1 MTIAYQYRVAT
12 ARLGTFVKLLG
23 IWKGSIYKLMYKEVL
38 IFTFLYATISCSY
51 RLALNKDQKIVFEQL
66 SIFCAHYTDMIPV
79 SFVLG
84 FYVSL
89 IVHRWWTQ
97 FMNVPWP
104 DRTLFMTCCYL
115 HGHDEKAR
123 IMRRS
128 VARYMMFGFILIT
141 RSVSVAVMKRFPTLD
156 HIVESGFI
164 SKEEAIMYEEV
175 ECKYNKF
182 WVPIMWANS
191 VLVQARQE
199 NKVETD
205 WGLRMIIE
213 QLADFRDKCSLCFV
227 YDWITIPL
235 VYTQVVTWSVYM
247 FFAACLIGRQFLDTT
262 KNYPGHEI
270 DLYVPVFTLMQ
281 FFFYMGWLK
290 VAEQLINPF
299 GEDDDDFDINWL
311 LDRHTAVAMTLVDYM
326 YGKHPPLLRD
336 MHFDEQM
343 TELPYTEASIASRK
357 PNFLGSTYNLAIPTL
372 QEQRIISPEEVN
384 ITSHPRR
391 RTSHG
396 SNFAGS
402 MLSLL
407 TGRSSSQ
414 ARFPPYLSH
423 DYTDYRSVPNGHMDH
438 FNHHLHHDRFVSVDM
453 GLRSN
458 GKGQGEFSSWSSD
471 SELRKGNRL
480 HGHFGRERSHT
491 DANARDIEKDLKK
504 ERHRKVSFPLSLLR
518 RLRSHSE
525 KPNPGSSK
533 SVHNDID
540 PDSTPEYV
548 PLRRATIIQEAN
560 KRAKPNVDR
569 KRKLSYPL
577 GMLKRKHSDSSDG
590 GGSTESTSAENVIP
604 QAKPSRFTV
613 EHIPDG
619 YDIDESSHRRNAQ
632 IIEKAMAGKAVS
644 RAPLLSAIEEGGTIT
659 SLTQILTSDEEDD
672 AADPG
677 RMELIPEIHEDP
689 QTDTTAEADSTVPA
703 QRLSFLIPTITVDDY
718 S

>member
-23 IWKGSIYKLMYKEVL
+23 VWKGSIYKLMYKEML
-38 IFTFLYATISCSY
+38 IFILLYAAISCSY
-51 RLALNKDQKIVFEQL
+51 RMALNKEQRIVFEKL
-66 SIFCAHYTDMIPV
+66 SMFCAQYTDMIPV

-115 HGHDEKAR
+115 HGHDERAR

-128 VARYMMFGFILIT
+128 VARYMMFGLILIT

-182 WVPIMWANS
+182 WVPILWANS
-191 VLVQARQE
+191 VLVQARRE
-199 NKVETD
+199 NKIETD

-247 FFAACLIGRQFLDTT
+247 FFAACLIGRQFLDTNQ
-262 KNYPGHEI
+262 NYPGHDL

-326 YGKHPPLLRD
+326 YGKHPTLMKD
-336 MHFDEQM
+336 MHFGEVM
-343 TELPYTEASIASRK
+343 TELPYTEASLASRK
-357 PNFLGSTYNLAIPTL
+357 PVFLGSTYNLTVPTL
-372 QEQRIISPEEVN
+372 QEQRIISPEEVFM
-384 ITSHPRR
+384 TSQPRR

-396 SNFAGS
+396 SYFAGS

-414 ARFPPYLSH
+414 A
-423 DYTDYRSVPNGHMDH
+423 
-438 FNHHLHHDRFVSVDM
+438 
-453 GLRSN
+453 
-458 GKGQGEFSSWSSD
+458 
-471 SELRKGNRL
+471 
-480 HGHFGRERSHT
+480 
-491 DANARDIEKDLKK
+491 
-504 ERHRKVSFPLSLLR
+504 
-518 RLRSHSE
+518 
-525 KPNPGSSK
+525 
-533 SVHNDID
+533 
-540 PDSTPEYV
+540 
-548 PLRRATIIQEAN
+548 
-560 KRAKPNVDR
+560 
-569 KRKLSYPL
+569 
-577 GMLKRKHSDSSDG
+577 
-590 GGSTESTSAENVIP
+590 
-604 QAKPSRFTV
+604 
-613 EHIPDG
+613 
-619 YDIDESSHRRNAQ
+619 
-632 IIEKAMAGKAVS
+632 
-644 RAPLLSAIEEGGTIT
+644 
-659 SLTQILTSDEEDD
+659 
-672 AADPG
+672 
-677 RMELIPEIHEDP
+677 
-689 QTDTTAEADSTVPA
+689 
-703 QRLSFLIPTITVDDY
+703 
-718 S
+718 

>member
-38 IFTFLYATISCSY
+38 IFILLYTAISCSY
-51 RLALNKDQKIVFEQL
+51 RLALNQEQR
-66 SIFCAHYTDMIPV
+66 V
-79 SFVLG
+79 
-84 FYVSL
+84 
-89 IVHRWWTQ
+89 
-97 FMNVPWP
+97 
-104 DRTLFMTCCYL
+104 TLFMTCCYL
-115 HGHDEKAR
+115 HGVDEKAR

-128 VARYMMFGFILIT
+128 VARYMMFGLILIT

-164 SKEEAIMYEEV
+164 SKDEAIMYEEV

-182 WVPIMWANS
+182 WVPILWANS
-191 VLVQARQE
+191 ILVQARKE
-199 NKVETD
+199 NKIQTE

-227 YDWITIPL
+227 YDWITVPL

-247 FFAACLIGRQFLDTT
+247 FFAACLIGRQFLDPE
-262 KNYPGHEI
+262 KKYPGHDL

-326 YGKHPPLLRD
+326 YGKHPTLMKD
-336 MHFDEQM
+336 MHFNEVV
-343 TELPYTEASIASRK
+343 TELPYTEASISSRK
-357 PNFLGSTYNLAIPTL
+357 PVFLGSTYNLTIPSL
-372 QEQRIISPEEVN
+372 QEQRIISQEEVHM
-384 ITSHPRR
+384 TSQPRR

-407 TGRSSSQ
+407 TGRSSTQVRPPLSQ
-414 ARFPPYLSH
+414 
-423 DYTDYRSVPNGHMDH
+423 DYIDYRHIPNGHMDH
-438 FNHHLHHDRFVSVDM
+438 FYPQHHHDRFVSVDM
-453 GLRSN
+453 GLRN
-458 GKGQGEFSSWSSD
+458 NVQGQGEFSSWSSD

-480 HGHFGRERSHT
+480 ESHFGRERSHT
-491 DANARDIEKDLKK
+491 DANERELEEKDLKK
-504 ERHRKVSFPLSLLR
+504 ERHRKISFPLSLLR

-525 KPNPGSSK
+525 KSHSGSSK
-533 SVHNDID
+533 SVQSDHD
-540 PDSTPEYV
+540 PDATPEYV
-548 PLRRATIIQEAN
+548 PLRRATMIQEAN
-560 KRAKPNVDR
+560 KRAKPKVDR

-577 GMLKRKHSDSSDG
+577 GMVKRKHSDSSDG
-590 GGSTESTSAENVIP
+590 GVSLDSVPIEPVTSP
-604 QAKPSRFTV
+604 TKPSRFTV
-613 EHIPDG
+613 EHVTDVL
-619 YDIDESSHRRNAQ
+619 DVDETVPAHRRNAQ
-632 IIEKAMAGKAVS
+632 MIEKAMAGKAVS

-659 SLTQILTSDEEDD
+659 SLTQILSSDDEEAPEESD
-672 AADPG
+672 
-677 RMELIPEIHEDP
+677 RMELIPEVHEDQHP
-689 QTDTTAEADSTVPA
+689 DDSNLDKETTISVERPSVTIP
-703 QRLSFLIPTITVDDY
+703 LITIDDY